1 MSKGNNTT
9 ETQKTINEWA
19 VATFG
24 SPTPTRSIK
33 RMIEEVMELEEVC
46 DSNDI
51 NDTGKVA
58 NECADILIT
67 LYQVASTF
75 RFDLHGAVDS
85 KMQINRARK
94 WKIAGDGTG
103 QHIKE

>member
-1 MSKGNNTT
+1 MIEN
-9 ETQKTINEWA
+9 QKTISEWA
-19 VATFG
+19 VKTFG
-24 SPTPTRSIK
+24 YSTGKRSID
-33 RMIEEVMELEEVC
+33 RMIEEVEELKEI
-46 DSNDI
+46 DI
-51 NDTGKVA
+51 DKDISGVHFDKVS

-75 RFDLHGAVDS
+75 GFQLDQAVDH
-85 KMQINRARK
+85 KMDINRHRK